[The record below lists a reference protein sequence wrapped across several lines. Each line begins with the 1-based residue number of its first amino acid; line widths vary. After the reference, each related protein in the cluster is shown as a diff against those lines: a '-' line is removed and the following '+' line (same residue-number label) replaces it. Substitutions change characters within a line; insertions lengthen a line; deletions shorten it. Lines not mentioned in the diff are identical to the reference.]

1 MGYQHS
7 KFWFGLTLAM
17 FILPAQAQ
25 YYYNDLIALKQWE
38 RKVQTY
44 RKEQVILIQETAILP
59 TGEKQTD
66 YKQSCTLS
74 RGGDTLNKIRSTSE
88 FDIKTTYVFNPAG
101 ALESETEI
109 QPGMYTQIAYKRD
122 EKGNVVRIENTHQ
135 DSLVD
140 FKDHEIHVWSYDIK
154 NHPTQLWRI
163 VEQIDGRFDT
173 TMIRFIVDTNG
184 LVTEEQ
190 TYKKKTLTNFIY
202 YYYDEKG
209 NLTDIVRYNEK
220 WKRLLP
226 DQLFEYDDAGNI
238 IQRMQLTGSRD
249 VSYLIWRYGFEK
261 NGLLTE
267 EALFNNKKEHTG
279 SIRYSYRTRTP

>member
-7 KFWFGLTLAM
+7 KIWHGLLLTM

-25 YYYNDLIALKQWE
+25 YYYNDLIALNQWE
-38 RKVQTY
+38 RKVQTF

-66 YKQSCTLS
+66 YKQSYILS
-74 RGGDTLNKIRSTSE
+74 RCGDTLLKNRSTTE
-88 FDIKTTYVFNPAG
+88 FDIKTTYVFNSTG
-101 ALESETEI
+101 SLETETEI
-109 QPGMYTQIAYKRD
+109 QPGMYTRIVYKRD
-122 EKGNVVRIENTHQ
+122 VNGNVARIENTHL

-140 FKDHEIHVWSYDIK
+140 FKDHEIHEWRYNTK
-154 NHPTQLWRI
+154 NQPTQLWRI
-163 VEQIDGRFDT
+163 VEQFDGKFDT
-173 TMIRFIVDTNG
+173 TTIRFLVDTNG

-190 TYKKKTLTNFIY
+190 TYKKKTLTSFIY

-226 DQLFEYDDAGNI
+226 DQLFEYDEKGNI

-249 VSYLIWRYGFEK
+249 VSYLIWRYGFGQ